1 VLKISTLRT
10 LARKYWALVMLSAII
25 IFILL
30 TALGKGST
38 GLRLAGIIAMAGFY
52 LAASITILRASR
64 KMPKTNLNRAW
75 TFISI
80 GLILWVTAYC
90 AEAVLQVFSSQQLPI
105 PSVIDL
111 VRYAGLIGIAVGFA
125 IYPETQERIFRRIRA
140 LLDIS
145 ILSVGAIIIFWMV
158 ILRSILLSGLVD
170 LITAVWIEARVGL
183 DLIWMVLLLRLFM
196 NAKDRSERAVF
207 LFLGLGAFIQTVVDL
222 FSGFVKMNV
231 LHPDPGI
238 LEAGWMVS
246 GFLILYGSSHLFTE
260 RVSDPSPA
268 WLPTLNR
275 PFRFEPLLP
284 AAMTYIIIGFVGLD
298 WLLMGKLDQVVLP
311 ILALMAILLI
321 ARQGVI
327 AGQSEI
333 RQHAELVNSTTDFAF
348 TFDSKGTIR
357 LANPTLQTFLGIDPD
372 QELLSKVD
380 DFLRVNASLDEILT
394 VASEAGWSGEAQF
407 SNKDGTTLPV
417 SVSIKCIQDERESPQ
432 LYAAIAY
439 DLTETKLRE
448 GELRNALRQLAETE
462 EDLRRLNREL
472 EAKVEA
478 RTQELEGMVSHLARL
493 NEELKALDQLKSD
506 FVALVSHE
514 LRAPLTNIRTGLEV
528 LLRGSSELTK
538 NADDSLQLILKETE
552 RLSSFVEMI
561 LDLSALE
568 AGRFQLRIRPI
579 LAAKVMDDVVM
590 RFSNQ
595 PGHDRIQV
603 ELPKSLPL
611 ILADEQALH
620 SILFH
625 LIDNGLKYTTEGD
638 VMIRGSEQDEKV
650 VFQIIDCGPGIPE
663 EERERVFEMFYRL
676 DTSDSRKIY
685 GRGLGLNLA
694 KRFLD
699 RMGGGIEIMESEKGG
714 TLVEFWLPRHSTKDI

>member
-1 VLKISTLRT
+1 MPTLRS
-10 LARKYWALVMLSAII
+10 LARKYWALVILLAII
-25 IFILL
+25 IYILL
-30 TALGKGST
+30 NALVEPSM
-38 GLRLAGIIAMAGFY
+38 GLRLTGMIALTGLY
-52 LAASITILRASR
+52 LGAATIILRASR
-64 KMPKTNLNRAW
+64 KMPETTLNRAW
-75 TFISI
+75 TFVSI
-80 GLILWVTAYC
+80 GLILWIMAYLI
-90 AEAVLQVFSSQQLPI
+90 EAVFQIVSSRKLPI
-105 PSVIDL
+105 PSAVDL

-125 IYPETQERIFRRIRA
+125 IYPETRERIFGRIRA

-145 ILSVGAIIIFWMV
+145 ILAVGAIIVFWMV

-170 LITAVWIEARVGL
+170 LITAVWIEAKVGF
-183 DLIWMVLLLRLFM
+183 DLIWVVLLLRLFL
-196 NAKDRSERAVF
+196 NAKDRNERAIF
-207 LFLGLGAFIQTVVDL
+207 LFFGLGAFIQTLVDL

-238 LEAGWMVS
+238 LEGGWMVS
-246 GFLILYGSSHLFTE
+246 GFLILYGASHLLKE
-260 RVSDPSPA
+260 RVSDPSRTWVPR
-268 WLPTLNR
+268 LKGS
-275 PFRFEPLLP
+275 FRFEPLLP
-284 AAMTYIIIGFVGLD
+284 AVMTYIIIGFVGLD
-298 WLLMGKLDQVVLP
+298 WLLLGELDRVVLP
-311 ILALMAILLI
+311 ILALMAILLV

-357 LANPTLQTFLGIDPD
+357 LANPTLQAFLHIVPD
-372 QELLSKVD
+372 QESLSKVN
-380 DFLRVNASLDEILT
+380 DFLRANASLDEILT
-394 VASEAGWSGEAQF
+394 MASEAGWSGEAQF
-407 SNKDGTTLPV
+407 SNQDGTILPV
-417 SVSIKCIQDERESPQ
+417 SLSIRGIQDERGGPQ
-432 LYAAIAY
+432 LYAAIAH

-448 GELRNALRQLAETE
+448 AELRNALQQLAETE
-462 EDLRRLNREL
+462 EDLRHLNREL
-472 EAKVEA
+472 EVKVEA
-478 RTQELEGMVSHLARL
+478 RTQELEDMVSHLARL

-538 NADDSLQLILKETE
+538 SANDSLHLILKETE

-568 AGRFQLRIRPI
+568 AGRFQLKIRPI
-579 LAAKVMDDVVM
+579 LADKVINDVVM

-625 LIDNGLKYTTEGD
+625 LIDNGLKYAAEGE
-638 VMIRGSEQDEKV
+638 VLIRGSVHNGKV
-650 VFQIIDCGPGIPE
+650 VFQISDSGPGIPE
-663 EERERVFEMFYRL
+663 EEREHVFEMFYRL

-699 RMGGGIEIMESEKGG
+699 RMGGGIQIMESEKGG
-714 TLVEFWLPRHSTKDI
+714 ALVEFWLPRHSKKEP

>member
-1 VLKISTLRT
+1 MSALCNIS
-10 LARKYWALVMLSAII
+10 RKYWAVVMLSAIV
-25 IFILL
+25 IFILVNGL
-30 TALGKGST
+30 VKAST
-38 GLRLAGIIAMAGFY
+38 GLRLIGIIALAGFY
-52 LAASITILRASR
+52 LGAAMIILRASR
-64 KMPKTNLNRAW
+64 KMSEVNLNRAW
-75 TFISI
+75 TFVSI
-80 GLILWVTAYC
+80 GLILWVIAYLT
-90 AEAVLQVFSSQQLPI
+90 EAVVQLIYSQQLPI
-105 PSVIDL
+105 PSVVDL
-111 VRYAGLIGIAVGFA
+111 VRYAGLIGITVGFA
-125 IYPETQERIFRRIRA
+125 VYPETLERIFGRIRT

-158 ILRSILLSGLVD
+158 ILRSIVLSGLVD
-170 LITAVWIEARVGL
+170 LITAAWIEARVGF
-183 DLIWMVLLLRLFM
+183 DLIWVVLLLRLSLK
-196 NAKDRSERAVF
+196 AKDRNKRVVF
-207 LFLGLGAFIQTVVDL
+207 LFFVLGAFLLTIVDL
-222 FSGFVKMNV
+222 FSGFVKMNIIQ
-231 LHPDPGI
+231 PDPGI

-246 GFLILYGSSHLFTE
+246 GFLILYGSSHLQIE
-260 RVSDPSPA
+260 DKLDPSQT
-268 WLPTLNR
+268 WIPTLNGS
-275 PFRFEPLLP
+275 FRFEPLLP
-284 AAMTYIIIGFVGLD
+284 AVMTYIILGFVGLD
-298 WLLMGKLDQVVLP
+298 WLLLGELDRVVLP
-311 ILALMAILLI
+311 ILLLMAVLLI

-348 TFDSKGTIR
+348 TFDPKGSIR
-357 LANPTLQTFLGIDPD
+357 LANPALNTFLHIDPD
-372 QELLSKVD
+372 QKSFSKID
-380 DFLRVNASLDEILT
+380 DFLRVNFDLDEILT
-394 VASEAGWSGEAQF
+394 VASKAGWSGEAQF
-407 SNKDGTTLPV
+407 SNKDGSTLPV
-417 SVSIKCIQDERESPQ
+417 SLSIKRIQDDRRGPQ
-432 LYAAIAY
+432 LFAAIAH

-448 GELRNALRQLAETE
+448 AELRSALQQLAETQ

-478 RTQELEGMVSHLARL
+478 RTQELEDMVSHLAHL

-528 LLRGSSELTK
+528 LLRGSSELK
-538 NADDSLQLILKETE
+538 KSAHDSLQLVLKETE
-552 RLSSFVEMI
+552 RLTSFVEMI

-568 AGRFQLRIRPI
+568 AGRFQLKIRPI

-595 PGHDRIQV
+595 HGHDRIQV

-625 LIDNGLKYTTEGD
+625 LIDNGLKYAPEGD
-638 VMIRGSEQDEKV
+638 VMVRGSVQDGKV

-699 RMGGGIEIMESEKGG
+699 RMGGGIEILESEKGG
-714 TLVEFWLPRHSTKDI
+714 AMVEFWLPRHST